1 MIDISLILIY
11 LGIDISRDLDAK
23 TLTISQFK
31 YVRKILVDYDLEN
44 YSSVNIFIDPG
55 LILIPA
61 NPSFILTP
69 KEHQVYR
76 SGIGSLNYFT
86 IISKPDIVYII
97 FKLS

>member
-1 MIDISLILIY
+1 MGLILTY

-23 TLTISQFK
+23 TLTVSQFK
-31 YVRKILVDYDLEN
+31 YVRKILADHGFKN
-44 YSSVNIFIDPG
+44 CSSVSTPIDPG
-55 LILIPA
+55 LILTPA